1 MAFNEHAALWVLLNV
16 ACGIWAAALA
26 WQARGINASDR
37 RGLRQQ
43 PGQRW
48 RVASATWAAVALLG
62 HAACIALREE
72 LADPARG
79 GNSLPD
85 AFALVF
91 CALLLVL
98 QWAWRDNQR
107 LWLLATPAA
116 SAAALELGAV
126 VEAVQSYHARQQ
138 QGGPASGPWLAQH
151 YEAAAAALAAL
162 NAAALAAATACL
174 LAAACV
180 ASEGDGHGGD
190 GSREPLLGEQRGRGK
205 RGRGGGPWG
214 GSRRMRLVQGTLRY
228 LVPDTLPLKLRLL
241 ACFLLLAL
249 GRVVNIALPVVYKKV
264 IDRLAAAGTAAA
276 SSAAA
281 AAAAAAAAGDG
292 AAGGSVGGGMGTAAL
307 RALCGELA
315 NQAAPTFRDVFVP
328 WVAAYLALS
337 FLQGTGGKGSIGL
350 LSNLRDLLWIPLQQ
364 RACRRV
370 SLDVFAHLLHLDH
383 SFHLHRNTGKV
394 MRILDRGTSSIQD
407 VMSVV
412 LFSVLPQ
419 LVDVLVACLY
429 MALKLQ
435 PWTAI
440 IVAITVLTYMPVT
453 FIITEFRGK
462 VRKQMNKLDNEKEG
476 KATDML
482 LNYETVKLFANEKFE
497 LRAYGRSIDAFQ
509 GQEYLQLACISMLN
523 IAQSVLVFLGLAMG
537 LVVCVRGIVS
547 GTLTVGDAVLFLSL
561 MNQLVA
567 PLSFFGSYYRQIQK
581 GLVDMENMFELM
593 ATKPAVADAP
603 GAAPLAITRGDV
615 TFDNVTFSY
624 ATGAPVLRN
633 VSFSLAGGKTLALV
647 GATGSGKSTVVRL
660 LLRFYDPSSGRVLI
674 DGADISTVTLGS
686 LRRAIA
692 VVPQDCVLFNDTIAY
707 NIAYGRPGASAA
719 EVEEAARVA
728 HIREA
733 VVRRFPDGF
742 ATRVGERGLRLS
754 GGEKQ
759 RVAFARAVLCR
770 PKVLVLDEG
779 TSALDSMTERM
790 IQESLAGMRQHCTTI
805 IVAHRLS
812 TVADA
817 DLTLVFDGGSIVEA
831 GSHTEL
837 LQRGGVYA
845 AMWQRQL
852 EGAASFS
859 QQAEVPAA
867 AAAAAV
873 RAAEAA
879 AGPGAGAASMSGPA
893 GAAQQEELGRQL
905 TLSRAASHVF
915 TEGGN
920 EDEDGEVEEEDS
932 GEQPE
937 QTPSP

>member
-1 MAFNEHAALWVLLNV
+1 MAISEQAVLWLLLDV
-16 ACGIWAAALA
+16 ACSIWAALLL
-26 WQARGINASDR
+26 WQAWGANSR
-37 RGLRQQ
+37 RSLQQ
-43 PGQRW
+43 QTGRRW
-48 RVASATWAAVALLG
+48 WAASVVCTAAALLG
-62 HAACIALREE
+62 HAARITTRQE
-72 LADPARG
+72 LADPTRDG
-79 GNSLPD
+79 DPLPD
-85 AFALVF
+85 MLALLF
-91 CALLLVL
+91 CALLLAL
-98 QWAWRDNQR
+98 LSGWQDNQR

-116 SAAALELGAV
+116 SAAALELGAL
-126 VEAVQSYHARQQ
+126 VEAVQSYHARKQ
-138 QGGPASGPWLAQH
+138 QGGPHTGPWLVQH
-151 YEAAAAALAAL
+151 YEAMAAALAAL
-162 NAAALAAATACL
+162 NTAALVAATVCL
-174 LAAACV
+174 LAAAIAA
-180 ASEGDGHGGD
+180 AS
-190 GSREPLLGEQRGRGK
+190 GSEDAAGSPREPLLAEHRGGGK
-205 RGRGGGPWG
+205 RGRSGGPWD

-249 GRVVNIALPVVYKKV
+249 GRVVNIALPLAYKKV
-264 IDRLAAAGTAAA
+264 IDRLAATGAAAA

-281 AAAAAAAAGDG
+281 AATAAAASG
-292 AAGGSVGGGMGTAAL
+292 ADVGVGSATL
-307 RALCGELA
+307 HALCRQLA
-315 NQAAPTFRDVFVP
+315 LQAVPTFRDVFFP
-328 WVAAYLALS
+328 WVAAYLALT
-337 FLQGTGGKGSIGL
+337 FLQGSGGKGGIGL
-350 LSNLRDLLWIPLQQ
+350 LANLRDLLWIPLQQ

-370 SLDVFAHLLHLDH
+370 SLDVFAHLLRLDH
-383 SFHLHRNTGKV
+383 SFHLQRNTGKV

-419 LVDVLVACLY
+419 LVDVLVACAY

-462 VRKQMNKLDNEKEG
+462 VRKKMNKLDNDKEG

-482 LNYETVKLFANEKFE
+482 LNYETVKLFANEGFE
-497 LRAYGRSIDAFQ
+497 LRAFGRAIDAFQ
-509 GQEYLQLACISMLN
+509 GQEYLQLACISLLN

-547 GTLTVGDAVLFLSL
+547 GVLTVGDAVLFLSL

-581 GLVDMENMFELM
+581 GLIDMENMFELM
-593 ATKPAVADAP
+593 ATKPAVDDAP
-603 GAAPLAITRGDV
+603 GAAPLAITSGAV
-615 TFDNVTFSY
+615 AFDNVTFSY
-624 ATGAPVLRN
+624 ATGAPILRN
-633 VSFSLAGGKTLALV
+633 VSFSLAGGQTLALV
-647 GATGSGKSTVVRL
+647 GATGSGKSTLVRL
-660 LLRFYDPSSGRVLI
+660 LLRFYDPSAGRVLI
-674 DGADISTVTLGS
+674 NGTDVSTVTLAS

-692 VVPQDCVLFNDTIAY
+692 VVPQDCVLFNDTIGY

-728 HIREA
+728 HIHEA
-733 VVRRFPDGF
+733 IVRRFPDGF

-759 RVAFARAVLCR
+759 RVAFARAVLCQPR
-770 PKVLVLDEG
+770 ILVLDEG

-790 IQESLAGMRQHCTTI
+790 IQESLAGMRRHCTTI

-817 DLTLVFDGGSIVEA
+817 DLTLVFDGGSIIEA
-831 GSHTEL
+831 GSHAEL
-837 LQRGGVYA
+837 LQRGGMYA

-859 QQAEVPAA
+859 QQTEGPAA

-873 RAAEAA
+873 RAAEAPA
-879 AGPGAGAASMSGPA
+879 AEAGGDPDEA
-893 GAAQQEELGRQL
+893 GLAGGEQQLQGGRDLGHQL
-905 TLSRAASHVF
+905 SLSRATSQAF
-915 TEGGN
+915 TDGN
-920 EDEDGEVEEEDS
+920 EVEEEDS
-932 GEQPE
+932 GEQPG